1 MAYRD
6 LYTPR
11 FAKNYQRYANLKG
24 RVDRVIEEILA
35 DPYQKTEALQF
46 KEGRDLRGLRSAR
59 IGRNF
64 RVIFTILEE
73 LKETSCE
80 FRTLL
85 ESYLKEYRGGTVVF
99 LTVGPHAA
107 AYRMK

>member
-11 FAKNYQRYANLKG
+11 FSKNYHRYTNLQN
-24 RVDRVIEEILA
+24 RIDRTLQGILKH
-35 DPYQKTEALQF
+35 PYQKTEALQF
-46 KEGRDLRGLRSAR
+46 KEGHDLRGLRSAR

-64 RVIFTILEE
+64 RIIFTILEE
-73 LKETSCE
+73 LKEIPCE

-85 ESYLKEYRGGTVVF
+85 ESYLKEYPKETVVF
-99 LTVGPHAA
+99 LTVGPHEA

>member
-11 FAKNYQRYANLKG
+11 FSKNYHRYATFQKRIDRTIESILKN
-24 RVDRVIEEILA
+24 
-35 DPYQKTEALQF
+35 PYQKTEPLQY
-46 KEGRDLRGLRSAR
+46 KEGHDLRGLRSAR

-64 RVIFTILEE
+64 RILFAILEE
-73 LKETSCE
+73 LKETPCE
-80 FRTLL
+80 FRALL
-85 ESYLKEYRGGTVVF
+85 ESYFKEDPKTVVF
-99 LTVGPHAA
+99 LTVGPHEA